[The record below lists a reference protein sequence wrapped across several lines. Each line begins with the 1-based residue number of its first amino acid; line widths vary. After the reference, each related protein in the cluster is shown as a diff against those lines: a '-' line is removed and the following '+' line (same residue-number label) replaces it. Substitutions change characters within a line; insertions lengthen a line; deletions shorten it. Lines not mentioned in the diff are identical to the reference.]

1 MVVAEAD
8 VIIVGG
14 GPVGLFLAA
23 ELRLAG
29 ASPLVLEQLAE
40 PDPRKN
46 DDDRGL
52 TLRTMQTLALRGL
65 AEPVQALAIAGV
77 RRLAE
82 MSGDPGAADESVDL
96 AGLMQR
102 LGMANIKGD
111 LAMLPLIDTTGAL
124 AHIPPPVMV
133 LQGEFDQILADRATA
148 LGVPVWRGCDVVD
161 LSADDAWVTAIL
173 ADGGTVRGAYLVG
186 CDGGSSTIRR
196 RAGFNFPGTEPS
208 MVARIAVAELAD
220 PETLPP
226 GFVRNSAGMLI
237 ASPPPAPTMTV
248 EFGGSQPDRHTDLTA
263 DEFQTSLRRV
273 SGTDVTVTSITNPV
287 RLTDNARQTSTY
299 RRGRVLLAGDAAHVH
314 SPIGGQGLNLGLQD
328 AANLGWKLALVVN
341 GQAPDSLLDTYT
353 AERHPVGSRVLRN
366 SRAESALLRTDP
378 QTEALRELVG
388 EILQTPQAVRHLA
401 EEINGMHIRY
411 SAGGGHP
418 LDGTFAP
425 DLELDGTDVNPS
437 PNNGR
442 GLLLCLTD
450 SPALRRVADGWTQ
463 RVDVITT
470 ATRQQTLAT
479 VLIRPDGYIAAALD
493 NSSDVD
499 GLHPAMT
506 QWFGPSS
513 STWTS

>member
-1 MVVAEAD
+1 MVKAD
-8 VIIVGG
+8 VIIAGG

-29 ASPLVLEQLAE
+29 ANPLVLERLAE
-40 PDPRKN
+40 PESRKN

-65 AEPVQALAIAGV
+65 AEPVQALALAAV

-82 MSGDPGAADESVDL
+82 MSGIPGATDELVDL

-111 LAMLPLIDTTGAL
+111 LAMLPLIDTTGEL

-133 LQGEFDQILADRATA
+133 LQGEFEQILANRAIE

-161 LSADDAWVTAIL
+161 LSADDVGVTAIL
-173 ADGGTVRGAYLVG
+173 ADGRTVRGAYLVG
-186 CDGGSSTIRR
+186 CDGGRSTIRC
-196 RAGFNFPGTEPS
+196 RAGFDFPGTDPS

-220 PETLPP
+220 PQTLPP
-226 GFVRNSAGMLI
+226 GFVRNPAGILI
-237 ASPPPAPTMTV
+237 ASPPPAPTMTI

-273 SGTDVTVTSITNPV
+273 SGTDVTVASITNPL

-314 SPIGGQGLNLGLQD
+314 SPIGGQGLNIGLQD

-341 GQAPDSLLDTYT
+341 RQAPDSLLDTYT

-388 EILQTPQAVRHLA
+388 EILQTPEPVRHLA
-401 EEINGMHIRY
+401 EEINGMHVRY
-411 SAGGGHP
+411 AAGSGHP

-425 DLELDGTDVNPS
+425 DLGLDGTDVNQLPS
-437 PNNGR
+437 NGR
-442 GLLLCLTD
+442 GLVLCLTD
-450 SPALRRVADGWTQ
+450 SPAVRRVADGWSH

-470 ATRQQTLAT
+470 TTHQQALAT
-479 VLIRPDGYIAAALD
+479 VLIRPDGYIAAALE

-499 GLHPAMT
+499 GLQAAMT

-513 STWTS
+513 PM